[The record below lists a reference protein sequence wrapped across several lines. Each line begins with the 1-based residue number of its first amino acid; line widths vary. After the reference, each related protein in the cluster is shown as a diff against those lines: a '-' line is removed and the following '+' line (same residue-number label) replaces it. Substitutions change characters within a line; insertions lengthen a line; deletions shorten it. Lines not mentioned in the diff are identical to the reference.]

1 METCLEHFHNSLIG
15 KMNFKITFLLAVI
28 WTGAFAQTIQ
38 LPLDPGRYA
47 GANSLVATANGALT
61 YSSVVL
67 PPSIFVGAGKT
78 SNLTSI
84 SPSQGVLWSYDY
96 QYTKTSF
103 PSRLANYQDGYL
115 MAGFVFDGS
124 QNKSLVRL
132 DASGDVLW
140 SKRYGIAD
148 DVDTVN
154 QGITQAIELSDGN
167 IALAGGAASFASDQ
181 GANDLFL
188 AKISSTGSQIWGW
201 RYCFSCSGNF
211 ETVFGNLIE
220 TTDGGFLLTGSYL
233 PSPSSG
239 QQILLL
245 KTGADGTTEW
255 MRSYDDPVGSFINSN
270 DRGVQA
276 LELPNG
282 NFAVLANQVET
293 FQNSAGIVA
302 EIDPGGNLIRALKIR
317 IAPGRAFT
325 LQFNKA
331 VNDGNDA
338 LVIAAGVT
346 QDSTPDLSVE
356 QNLLFKLNWDGSIAW
371 QHNYYN
377 EILVGFGTASSDLLQ
392 MANGGFA
399 HLTNFS
405 EGFDNIFP
413 ILILTDSLGETGCEL
428 PIGLAVETGLLLNSL
443 DRSTITTSTTPPTDY
458 PITKIPF
465 DIDLQTPSFE
475 PLADTSLCSPD
486 TLVLNI
492 LGENIDAYAWSTGA
506 ATPQTTIVDTGSY
519 TVLLSNSEFCFQA
532 TDTVLVTLKSECDTV
547 QLGIPN
553 AFSPNGDGT
562 NDTFKP
568 IGNNFLLESI
578 QIFDRWGEL
587 VFDKKDA
594 DAAWDGTYLGKPAA
608 SDIYIYKM
616 TINERGKVK
625 KYTGD
630 LTLLR

>member
-1 METCLEHFHNSLIG
+1 
-15 KMNFKITFLLAVI
+15 MNFKITLFLAII
-28 WTGAFAQTIQ
+28 WSQTLAQTIQ

-47 GANSLVATANGALT
+47 GANSFVAAANGAWT

-103 PSRLANYQDGYL
+103 PSRLANFQDGYL

-132 DASGDVLW
+132 DASGEVLW
-140 SKRYGIAD
+140 SKRYGSPD

-154 QGITQAIELSDGN
+154 QGITQAIELTDGN

-181 GANDLFL
+181 GDNDFFL
-188 AKISSTGSQIWGW
+188 AKIASDGSQIWGR
-201 RYCFSCSGNF
+201 RYCFSCGGNR
-211 ETVFGNLIE
+211 ETIFGNLVE

-233 PSPSSG
+233 PFPSSG

-245 KTGADGTTEW
+245 KTNADGDTEW
-255 MRSYDDPVGSFINSN
+255 VKSFDDPVGSFINSN

-276 LELPNG
+276 MELPNG
-282 NFAVLANQVET
+282 NFALIANQVEV

-302 EIDPGGNLIRALKIR
+302 EIDPDGNLIRALKIR

-325 LQFNKA
+325 LQLNKA
-331 VNDGNDA
+331 VNDGNEA

-346 QDSTPDLSVE
+346 QDSTPDLSLE

-371 QHNYYN
+371 QHNYYD

-392 MANGGFA
+392 TANGGFA

-405 EGFDNIFP
+405 EGFDNFYP

-428 PIGLAVETGLLLNSL
+428 PVNLSVETGLQLNAQNL
-443 DRSTITTSTTPPTDY
+443 TVTTDPTDPPTDY
-458 PITKIPF
+458 PITKTAF
-465 DIDLQTPSFE
+465 DFDLQTPSFE
-475 PLADTSLCSPD
+475 PLADTSICSPD
-486 TLVLNI
+486 TILLNLI
-492 LGENIDAYAWSTGA
+492 AENIDTYEWSTGA
-506 ATPQTTIVDTGSY
+506 TTSQVSVTDTGLY
-519 TVLLSNSEFCFQA
+519 IVTLSNLDFCFQFV
-532 TDTVLVTLKSECDTV
+532 DSVLVTLKPECDSTV

-568 IGNNFLLESI
+568 VGKNFILESI
-578 QIFDRWGEL
+578 QVFDRWGEL

-594 DAAWDGTYLGKPAA
+594 DAAWDGSYKGKPAA
-608 SDIYIYKM
+608 SDVYIYKM

-625 KYTGD
+625 KYKGD